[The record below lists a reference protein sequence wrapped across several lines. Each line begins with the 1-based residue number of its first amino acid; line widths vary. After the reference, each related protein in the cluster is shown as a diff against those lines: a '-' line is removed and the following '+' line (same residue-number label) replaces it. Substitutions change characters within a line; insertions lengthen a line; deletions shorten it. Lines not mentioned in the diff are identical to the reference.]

1 MSSSNI
7 VVRVK
12 YQKCNNLRES
22 VNKTI
27 SYISD
32 KKKADATSIDEY
44 NILKDYMQF
53 ASNDSY
59 LYEDKESFSWSTN
72 GDIDARKDLSDIKK
86 MDSKGILFH
95 QILQLTKDLL
105 LR

>member
-1 MSSSNI
+1 MIRRS
-7 VVRVK
+7 
-12 YQKCNNLRES
+12 
-22 VNKTI
+22 
-27 SYISD
+27 
-32 KKKADATSIDEY
+32 ADATSIDEY

-86 MDSKGILFH
+86 WTLKEFFGAL
-95 QILQLTKDLL
+95 
-105 LR
+105 

>member
-1 MSSSNI
+1 
-7 VVRVK
+7 
-12 YQKCNNLRES
+12 
-22 VNKTI
+22 
-27 SYISD
+27 
-32 KKKADATSIDEY
+32 
-44 NILKDYMQF
+44 MQF

-86 MDSKGILFH
+86 MDSKGILWSLVISFPPD
-95 QILQLTKDLL
+95 LQLTKDLL